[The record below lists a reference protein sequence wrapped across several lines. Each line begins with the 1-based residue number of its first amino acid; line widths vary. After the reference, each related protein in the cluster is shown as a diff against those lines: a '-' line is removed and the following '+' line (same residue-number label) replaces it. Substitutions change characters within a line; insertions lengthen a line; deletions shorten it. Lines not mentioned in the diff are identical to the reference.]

1 MSKIKIIKQPYLGIE
16 IDDDEMHY
24 LIGLDGEASVVMKIT
39 NSVQQYSAN
48 SVEYLNFHTSMLNA
62 IKVLGDG
69 HIIQKLDIL
78 SKGVYRENSSSEY
91 LQRKYD
97 EHFSGRAFNIINTYL
112 IITKTG
118 FKKKNK
124 MSVGDEEY
132 LDFKSSVMKIEQG
145 LTTAGFKPKLL
156 RSKEIEVLYL
166 RTLNMDFVSKA
177 VTVDN
182 FVPSNKNIKLG
193 DRVAKC
199 ISLVDIDRIDLPEEV
214 TPFIETSEN
223 EAMRGFPVDTMA
235 FLHNV
240 PAYETI
246 VFNQVIKIPDQV
258 KTIQKLQLKQKR
270 HSGIPDP
277 ENDICVEDIERLLVD
292 VARENQMLVNAHF
305 NIIVCAK
312 EEDLQKAINYIDNAL
327 FLQGVIPSKNSY
339 NQYELFRTALP
350 GNAVE
355 LKEYD
360 LYLTTSDAALCYFF
374 KEALPVSEPSP
385 NGFSIR
391 FTDRQ
396 GIPIRIDPA
405 DYSRDIG
412 RINNRNKFILGPS
425 GSGKSFFMNSLIEQY
440 LLYNMDV
447 VIVDTG
453 DSYSGTSS
461 YLNGKYITYKP
472 EKPITMNP
480 FVIKKEEYNI
490 EKKNFLQSLIALL
503 WKGSEGILTQVEED
517 LISDVITQ
525 YYQTYFSRKEEGWID
540 KATMGELEQH
550 LRNYGVNLLLL
561 FEEAKSSTIQ
571 AARWENKKYYEVL
584 QIEQN
589 ATVEEIKSAFRKL
602 AKQHHPDMT
611 ANKEDEPVETDA
623 FSQLTEAYE
632 VLLDPVSRA
641 EYDRVTSIMKI
652 ETVDDLKLGADSV
665 GTTTLAKVYTD
676 VLKQKAYEL
685 EEKFQISQLDFNSFY
700 EFSLFLIP
708 LIRERSKIHFDV
720 DEYRFVLKKF
730 YRGGE
735 FESILNE
742 KADSSLFDERLIVF
756 EIDNIKDN
764 KILFP
769 IVTLIIM
776 DVFIQKM
783 RWREH
788 QRKALIIEEAWK
800 AIASPIMA
808 PQILYLYKTVRK
820 FLGEVMVVTQEL
832 DDIVSNEVVK
842 DSIINNSDTF
852 CLLDQTKFKDNY
864 DKVAQILSL
873 NEVEQRKI
881 FTVNNLDN
889 KNGRGPFKEVYIKR
903 GATGEVYGVE
913 VSLHQYLTYTT
924 EKPEKLAV
932 ETYAR
937 ACGGYP
943 EGLETFVNEMQSA
956 EIPLPSFVG
965 LVNSIGQT
973 VSEKGI
979 LLLNS
984 LKKHHGSSA
993 TNVFVSAYTK
1003 SKLPYEV
1010 WVQGEEL
1017 DPVTS

>member
-24 LIGLDGEASVVMKIT
+24 LIGLDGEGSVVMKIT

-240 PAYETI
+240 PTYETI

-461 YLNGKYITYKP
+461 SKWEVHN
-472 EKPITMNP
+472 
-480 FVIKKEEYNI
+480 
-490 EKKNFLQSLIALL
+490 LQA
-503 WKGSEGILTQVEED
+503 
-517 LISDVITQ
+517 
-525 YYQTYFSRKEEGWID
+525 
-540 KATMGELEQH
+540 
-550 LRNYGVNLLLL
+550 
-561 FEEAKSSTIQ
+561 
-571 AARWENKKYYEVL
+571 
-584 QIEQN
+584 
-589 ATVEEIKSAFRKL
+589 
-602 AKQHHPDMT
+602 
-611 ANKEDEPVETDA
+611 
-623 FSQLTEAYE
+623 
-632 VLLDPVSRA
+632 
-641 EYDRVTSIMKI
+641 
-652 ETVDDLKLGADSV
+652 
-665 GTTTLAKVYTD
+665 
-676 VLKQKAYEL
+676 
-685 EEKFQISQLDFNSFY
+685 
-700 EFSLFLIP
+700 
-708 LIRERSKIHFDV
+708 
-720 DEYRFVLKKF
+720 
-730 YRGGE
+730 
-735 FESILNE
+735 
-742 KADSSLFDERLIVF
+742 
-756 EIDNIKDN
+756 
-764 KILFP
+764 
-769 IVTLIIM
+769 
-776 DVFIQKM
+776 
-783 RWREH
+783 
-788 QRKALIIEEAWK
+788 
-800 AIASPIMA
+800 
-808 PQILYLYKTVRK
+808 
-820 FLGEVMVVTQEL
+820 
-832 DDIVSNEVVK
+832 
-842 DSIINNSDTF
+842 
-852 CLLDQTKFKDNY
+852 
-864 DKVAQILSL
+864 
-873 NEVEQRKI
+873 
-881 FTVNNLDN
+881 
-889 KNGRGPFKEVYIKR
+889 
-903 GATGEVYGVE
+903 
-913 VSLHQYLTYTT
+913 
-924 EKPEKLAV
+924 
-932 ETYAR
+932 
-937 ACGGYP
+937 
-943 EGLETFVNEMQSA
+943 
-956 EIPLPSFVG
+956 
-965 LVNSIGQT
+965 
-973 VSEKGI
+973 
-979 LLLNS
+979 
-984 LKKHHGSSA
+984 
-993 TNVFVSAYTK
+993 
-1003 SKLPYEV
+1003 
-1010 WVQGEEL
+1010 
-1017 DPVTS
+1017 